1 MKLII
6 TRHGETEGNVKRILA
21 NIDDP
26 LTSKGIKQAEAVS
39 KRLKKESISAIF
51 SSPFIRAKETAR
63 IIAEYHPNA
72 EFIVN
77 NNLKE
82 GKLGSYLNK
91 RIDEVNWDVLPK
103 DVENRTSLYKR
114 AKKIINLALN
124 KYPKG
129 IVLFVAHNAINKAII
144 RYLRKLNPEDKNSI
158 PQGNTAI
165 SIFQI
170 SKREIKEKL
179 FNCTKHLN
187 EMGKEYV

>member
-21 NIDDP
+21 DIDDP
-26 LTSKGIKQAEAVS
+26 LTSKGIEQAEAVS
-39 KRLKKESISAIF
+39 KRLKKERIDAIF
-51 SSPFIRAKETAR
+51 SSPFIRAKKTAQ
-63 IIAEYHPNA
+63 IIAKYHPNA
-72 EFIVN
+72 KFIIN

-82 GKLGSYLNK
+82 GKLGRYLNK
-91 RIDEVNWDVLPK
+91 KMDEVNWDLLPK

-114 AKKIINLALN
+114 AKKIVNLALN

-129 IVLFVAHNAINKAII
+129 IVIFVAHNAINKAII
-144 RYLRKLNPEDKNSI
+144 RYLRKLDPEDKNSI
-158 PQGNTAI
+158 LQGNTAI

-170 SKREIKEKL
+170 SNGKIKEKL

-187 EMGKEYV
+187 KIGNNYV